1 MKRKPAYCVTV
12 TKPGETQQI
21 IVFDL
26 AAARR
31 EVKAQ
36 KRLHP
41 GACVTLAK
49 DAS

>member
-31 EVKAQ
+31 E

>member
-1 MKRKPAYCVTV
+1 MKRKPAYFVTV
-12 TKPGETQQI
+12 TKLGETHQI
-21 IVFDL
+21 ILFTL

-41 GACVTLAK
+41 GACVTLEK
-49 DAS
+49 DAT